1 MNRSTI
7 FLLLG
12 AVVVAAAFYL
22 LKGRPLL
29 DEQPYAAREAE
40 IAARDATT
48 LSPPEMLARLQMA
61 ARQQPEAPEPQYFIG
76 VLLRSQGRTDDAIR
90 AFQSALR
97 RDDRH
102 VPSLVALA
110 DAIMMRDGGVVT
122 APSARLYDRAWRLE
136 PTQVRAG
143 LLAALP
149 AYAAGDI
156 QVAEEHWA
164 GIRAELPAD
173 DPRLA
178 MLEAFKSRIDEERTA
193 PADKTQ

>member
-1 MNRSTI
+1 MTRSTFFI
-7 FLLLG
+7 LLG
-12 AVVVAAAFYL
+12 AVVVAAGFYL

-29 DEQPYAAREAE
+29 EEQPYSAREAE
-40 IAARDATT
+40 IASRDATK

-122 APSARLYDRAWRLE
+122 APSARLYDRAWRLD

-149 AYAAGDI
+149 AYAAGD
-156 QVAEEHWA
+156 VDAAEEHWA
-164 GIRAELPAD
+164 AIRAELAPD
-173 DPRLA
+173 DQRLA
-178 MLEAFKSRIDEERTA
+178 MLEAFKARIDEERAA
-193 PADKTQ
+193 PAREDQ